1 MISKNKDKG
10 FTFIELILYMAILG
24 IFMVAVMTLIS
35 TTVAS
40 HKKQSSR
47 QKLQSQATETYD
59 SIADILMGASD
70 IKIDGTAYV
79 QTGTSFTQVTGSFI
93 VPEDTYVKS
102 AGSGS
107 TLRKQGGVADVIQDI
122 VSDSGV
128 IKKKSNSYDI
138 ADVKPFGGAGASEDV
153 HTFIDA
159 DYLWIQYSSE
169 LDKTAFCTITYS
181 KTDKKLYVFR
191 QEMSDETLN
200 QAKQDLKS
208 SDSAKVNQAQAVL
221 SSCTKYVDASSKK
234 GTVLA
239 NNVKSFQLQVNP
251 ADNSVA
257 VIIGFEDT
265 KTKETYK
272 VTSVVGLRNS
282 FVLKKHECC
291 LLYTSDAADEL

>member
-1 MISKNKDKG
+1 MICRNKDKG

-24 IFMVAVMTLIS
+24 IFMVAVMSLIS

-59 SIADILMGASD
+59 AIADILMGASD
-70 IKIDGTAYV
+70 IKIEGTAYV

-159 DYLWIQYSSE
+159 DYLWVQYSSE

-221 SSCTKYVDASSKK
+221 SSCTKYVDASSEK

-282 FVLKKHECC
+282 FVLKKHEW
-291 LLYTSDAADEL
+291 D

>member
-1 MISKNKDKG
+1 MICRNKDKG

-24 IFMVAVMTLIS
+24 IFMVAVMSLIS

-59 SIADILMGASD
+59 AIADILMGASD

-128 IKKKSNSYDI
+128 IKEKSNSYDI

-159 DYLWIQYSSE
+159 DYLWVQYSSE

-282 FVLKKHECC
+282 FVLKKHEW
-291 LLYTSDAADEL
+291 D

>member
-107 TLRKQGGVADVIQDI
+107 ILRKQGGVADVIQDI

-181 KTDKKLYVFR
+181 KTDKKLYISR
-191 QEMSDETLN
+191 QELDDETLN

-208 SDSAKVNQAQAVL
+208 SDSAKVNQAQTVL

-239 NNVKSFQLQVNP
+239 NNVERFQLQVNP
-251 ADNSVA
+251 VDNSVA

-282 FVLKKHECC
+282 FVLKKHEW
-291 LLYTSDAADEL
+291 D

>member
-1 MISKNKDKG
+1 MICRNKDKG

-24 IFMVAVMTLIS
+24 IFMVAVMSLIS

-59 SIADILMGASD
+59 AIADILMGASD

-79 QTGTSFTQVTGSFI
+79 QTGTSFIQVTGSFI

-159 DYLWIQYSSE
+159 DYLWVQYSSE

-282 FVLKKHECC
+282 FVLKKHEW
-291 LLYTSDAADEL
+291 D

>member
-1 MISKNKDKG
+1 MICRNKDKG

-24 IFMVAVMTLIS
+24 IFMVAVMSLIS

-181 KTDKKLYVFR
+181 KTDKKLYIFR
-191 QEMSDETLN
+191 QELDDETLN

-239 NNVKSFQLQVNP
+239 NNVESFQLQVNP
-251 ADNSVA
+251 VDNSVA

-282 FVLKKHECC
+282 FVLKKHEW
-291 LLYTSDAADEL
+291 D

>member
-1 MISKNKDKG
+1 MICRNKDKG

-24 IFMVAVMTLIS
+24 IFMVAVMSLIS

-59 SIADILMGASD
+59 AIADILMGASD

-159 DYLWIQYSSE
+159 DYLWVQYSSE

-251 ADNSVA
+251 AANSVA

-282 FVLKKHECC
+282 FVLKKHEW
-291 LLYTSDAADEL
+291 D

>member
-1 MISKNKDKG
+1 MICRNKDKG

-24 IFMVAVMTLIS
+24 IFMVAVMSLIS

-59 SIADILMGASD
+59 AIADILMGASD

-93 VPEDTYVKS
+93 VPEDTYVIS

-159 DYLWIQYSSE
+159 DYLWVQYSSE

-282 FVLKKHECC
+282 FVLKKHEW
-291 LLYTSDAADEL
+291 D

>member
-1 MISKNKDKG
+1 MICRNKDKG

-24 IFMVAVMTLIS
+24 IFMVAVMSLIS

-59 SIADILMGASD
+59 AIADILMGASD

-107 TLRKQGGVADVIQDI
+107 ALRKQGGVADVIQDI

-153 HTFIDA
+153 HTFINA
-159 DYLWIQYSSE
+159 DYLWVQYSSE

-208 SDSAKVNQAQAVL
+208 SDSAKVNQAQSVL

-282 FVLKKHECC
+282 FVLKKHEW
-291 LLYTSDAADEL
+291 D

>member
-1 MISKNKDKG
+1 MICRNKDKG

-24 IFMVAVMTLIS
+24 IFMVAVMSLIS

-59 SIADILMGASD
+59 AIADILMGASD

-159 DYLWIQYSSE
+159 DYLWVQYSSE

-272 VTSVVGLRNS
+272 VTSVVRLRNS
-282 FVLKKHECC
+282 FVLKKHEW
-291 LLYTSDAADEL
+291 D

>member
-107 TLRKQGGVADVIQDI
+107 ALRKQGGVADVIQDI

-159 DYLWIQYSSE
+159 DYLWVQYSSE

-282 FVLKKHECC
+282 FVLKKHEW
-291 LLYTSDAADEL
+291 D

>member
-1 MISKNKDKG
+1 MICRNKDKG

-24 IFMVAVMTLIS
+24 IFMVAVMSLIS

-59 SIADILMGASD
+59 AIADILMGASD
-70 IKIDGTAYV
+70 IKMDGTAYV

-159 DYLWIQYSSE
+159 DYLWVQYSSE

-272 VTSVVGLRNS
+272 VTSVVGLR
-282 FVLKKHECC
+282 
-291 LLYTSDAADEL
+291 

>member
-1 MISKNKDKG
+1 MICRNKDKG

-24 IFMVAVMTLIS
+24 IFMVAVMSLIS

-59 SIADILMGASD
+59 AIADILMGASD

-107 TLRKQGGVADVIQDI
+107 TLRKEGGVADVIQDI

-159 DYLWIQYSSE
+159 DYLWVQYSSE

-282 FVLKKHECC
+282 FVLKKHEW
-291 LLYTSDAADEL
+291 D

>member
-1 MISKNKDKG
+1 MICRNKDKG

-24 IFMVAVMTLIS
+24 IFMVAVMSLIS

-59 SIADILMGASD
+59 AIADILMGASD

-128 IKKKSNSYDI
+128 IKKKSNDI

-159 DYLWIQYSSE
+159 DYLWVQYSSE

-282 FVLKKHECC
+282 FVLKKHEW
-291 LLYTSDAADEL
+291 D

>member
-1 MISKNKDKG
+1 MICRNKDKG

-24 IFMVAVMTLIS
+24 IFMVAVMSLIS

-59 SIADILMGASD
+59 AIADILMGASD

-138 ADVKPFGGAGASEDV
+138 ADVKPFGGAVASEDV

-159 DYLWIQYSSE
+159 DYLWVQYSSE

-282 FVLKKHECC
+282 FVLKKHEW
-291 LLYTSDAADEL
+291 D